1 MTRGRRAL
9 HLRPA
14 DESPDC
20 ASRLSE
26 AERASGESVASLVDA
41 LVTTRGEILRLERS
55 LRQALRR
62 LDDGCTTIDEF
73 VLDIR
78 LRLEARGLADAL
90 GAVDEIR
97 RESRRRVYSLALDRG
112 YSIVEMARAWGVPR
126 QLASRYVHEAM
137 SISGEWEG
145 D

>member
-1 MTRGRRAL
+1 MQ
-9 HLRPA
+9 LRPT

-26 AERASGESVASLVDA
+26 TERASGESVGSLIDS

-55 LRQALRR
+55 LRQALDR
-62 LDDGCTTIDEF
+62 LDHGRTTIDEF
-73 VLDIR
+73 VLDVR
-78 LRLEARGLADAL
+78 LLVEARGLTDAL

-137 SISGEWEG
+137 SISGKWERE
-145 D
+145 